1 MSTRCN
7 TLQNA
12 ATHCNTLQHTAT
24 HCNTLSTTYCN
35 TLQHTATHRNT
46 PQHTATTHYESSSV
60 KEVSASPGLL
70 QRVALQRS
78 RFASNEHQVRL
89 HANVPKCE
97 PSNVYDLP
105 PVCVQSVNGLQ
116 YTATNRTTLQHTAP
130 PCNTTLRR
138 TENIATT
145 QCEHSSEYDLPPVC
159 VLRVNGLQYTATH
172 CNILQQHTMT
182 HCETLQQHN
191 ARPADARFTSCLC
204 PACQWAATHYN
215 TRRHAATHCNA
226 LQHTATHCANTQRQ
240 TATHIPKRVH
250 TATFCN
256 NILQHRYPSSDPTN
270 MSV

>member
-1 MSTRCN
+1 MFTCWCPMCQRVATRCN
-7 TLQNA
+7 TLQHA
-12 ATHCNTLQHTAT
+12 ATHCNT
-24 HCNTLSTTYCN
+24 CNTLSTTYCN

-46 PQHTATTHYESSSV
+46 PQHTAAHRNTPRHTATHYYESSSV
-60 KEVSASPGLL
+60 KEVSGSPGLL

-159 VLRVNGLQYTATH
+159 VLHLNGLQYTATH
-172 CNILQQHTMT
+172 CNIL
-182 HCETLQQHN
+182 
-191 ARPADARFTSCLC
+191 
-204 PACQWAATHYN
+204 
-215 TRRHAATHCNA
+215 
-226 LQHTATHCANTQRQ
+226 
-240 TATHIPKRVH
+240 
-250 TATFCN
+250 
-256 NILQHRYPSSDPTN
+256 
-270 MSV
+270 